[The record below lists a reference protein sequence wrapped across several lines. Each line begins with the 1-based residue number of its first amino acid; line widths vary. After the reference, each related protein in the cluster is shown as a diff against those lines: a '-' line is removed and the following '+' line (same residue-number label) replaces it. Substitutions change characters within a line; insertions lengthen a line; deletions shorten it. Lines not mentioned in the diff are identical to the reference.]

1 MKLHALQDSS
11 CLLINVRQKLV
22 GETSDPDHPQEI
34 QLGEKICWHIVILR
48 DTRFLDE
55 YWNSLAGESSKS
67 EFNVIGSALGSWLEE
82 KAYCPIQIYYSG

>member
-1 MKLHALQDSS
+1 VKLHALQDSS

-34 QLGEKICWHIVILR
+34 QLGEKFCWHIVILR

-55 YWNSLAGESSKS
+55 YSRGTVWQANPPNRNSM
-67 EFNVIGSALGSWLEE
+67 
-82 KAYCPIQIYYSG
+82 